1 MKSGFRRSAGGLPTI
16 SVLCL
21 SVLAMPA
28 VGFDLPEQSLVPGG
42 VALLPLESAG
52 EKPPAADVDGAQ
64 VMVLRDRGQW
74 LAVLGIPLAA
84 VLGEH
89 TLNVRDVDGTAH
101 GLSYTVGPKQ
111 YAEQKLTVAPSQ
123 VNLSAKDLAR
133 VQTEQKKLHAAL
145 ATFSLRLPKSL
156 LLLAPASGVRTSSF
170 GLRRVFNGEGR
181 NPHSGMDIAVPS
193 GTAVLAAA
201 DGRVVDTGSYF
212 FNGNSVLLEHG
223 QGLVTMYCHLSQ
235 IGVKV
240 GERVHRGQQIGLSGA
255 TGRVTG
261 PHLHFGVALN
271 RVFVDPAL
279 FLTPEPA
286 ASPSSPP

>member
-1 MKSGFRRSAGGLPTI
+1 
-16 SVLCL
+16 
-21 SVLAMPA
+21 
-28 VGFDLPEQSLVPGG
+28 VPGG
-42 VALLPLESAG
+42 VALLQLGSSG
-52 EKPPAADVDGAQ
+52 DKPPAANADGAQ
-64 VMVLRDRGQW
+64 VMVLNDRGVW
-74 LAVLGIPLAA
+74 LAVLGIPLSAT
-84 VLGEH
+84 LGEH
-89 TLNVRDVDGTAH
+89 TLNIRDADGTARE
-101 GLSYTVGPKQ
+101 LSYTVGPKQ

-123 VNLSAKDLAR
+123 VDLSAKDLER
-133 VQTEQKKLHAAL
+133 VKGEQQKLHAAL
-145 ATFSLRLPKSL
+145 ATFSMALPKSL
-156 LLLAPASGVRTSSF
+156 VLLPPAAGIRTSSF

-193 GTAVLAAA
+193 GTPVLAAA
-201 DGRVVDTGSYF
+201 EGRVVDTGSYF
-212 FNGNSVLLEHG
+212 FNGNSVLVEHG

-240 GERVHRGQQIGLSGA
+240 GEHVHRGQQIALSGA

-271 RVFVDPAL
+271 RAFVDPAL

>member
-1 MKSGFRRSAGGLPTI
+1 MNPRVRRSAGALPTF
-16 SVLCL
+16 SALCL
-21 SVLAMPA
+21 SVLALPA
-28 VGFDLPEQSLVPGG
+28 LGFDLPEQSLVPGG

-74 LAVLGIPLAA
+74 LAVLGIPLSAA
-84 VLGEH
+84 LGEH
-89 TLNVRDVDGTAH
+89 TLNVRDADGTAH
-101 GLSYTVGPKQ
+101 ALSYIVGPKQ

-123 VNLSAKDLAR
+123 VDLSAKDLKR
-133 VQTEQKKLHAAL
+133 VQAEQTKLHAAL
-145 ATFSLRLPKSL
+145 ASFSMQLPKSL

-193 GTAVLAAA
+193 GTPVLAAA
-201 DGRVVDTGSYF
+201 EGRVVDTGSYF

-240 GERVHRGQQIGLSGA
+240 GERVHRGEQIGLSGA

>member
-1 MKSGFRRSAGGLPTI
+1 MNQPIQSGARACSGALW
-16 SVLCL
+16 LL
-21 SVLAMPA
+21 MLAAPA
-28 VGFDLPEQSLVPGG
+28 VALELPQQSVVPGG
-42 VALLPLESAG
+42 VALLQLGSSG
-52 EKPPAADVDGAQ
+52 DKPPAANADGAQ
-64 VMVLRDRGQW
+64 VMVLNDRGVW
-74 LAVLGIPLAA
+74 LAVLGIPLSAT
-84 VLGEH
+84 LGEH
-89 TLNVRDVDGTAH
+89 TLNIRDADGTARE
-101 GLSYTVGPKQ
+101 LSYTVGPKQ

-123 VNLSAKDLAR
+123 VDLSAKDLER
-133 VQTEQKKLHAAL
+133 VKGEQQKLHAAL
-145 ATFSLRLPKSL
+145 ATFSMALPKSL
-156 LLLAPASGVRTSSF
+156 VLLPPAAGIRTSSV

-193 GTAVLAAA
+193 GTPVLAAA
-201 DGRVVDTGSYF
+201 EGRVVDTGSYF
-212 FNGNSVLLEHG
+212 FNGNSVLVEHG

-240 GERVHRGQQIGLSGA
+240 GEHVHRGQQIALSGA

-271 RVFVDPAL
+271 RAFVDPAL